1 MEERRGIKMNVANC
15 FYKHL
20 GKKPVE
26 ITAQTDFSIPFISLS
41 ENKKELGE
49 REMVICGYLFLWTF
63 AEEQLA

>member
-26 ITAQTDFSIPFISLS
+26 ITAQTDFSIPFISLP
-41 ENKKELGE
+41 ENKKNWG
-49 REMVICGYLFLWTF
+49 RGKW
-63 AEEQLA
+63 